1 MDKQSKI
8 VLISGPT
15 ASGKSNFAVKIA
27 KKIQGEIINADS
39 MQVYKILKIL
49 TARPNKIEQKD
60 IKHHLYGVVDLNKK
74 FSTGQ
79 WLELTIKKIKN
90 IKKKKKI
97 PILVGGTGLYFQ
109 SLINGLV
116 KIPEIPLKFRN
127 KVRLMSKREG
137 QKKFYKKLL
146 KLDPKVKDRFDPND
160 MQRSIRAYEIKSYTD
175 ISMYDWLARTESE
188 FKNSDFL
195 KLYIETKREKL
206 IERINLRTLN
216 MINGGAINEVK
227 KFLKLK
233 IRKDQSVNKVI
244 GIAELTQY
252 LNHEVT
258 LEEAK
263 ELISIKTRQYAKRQ
277 ATWARTRMTSWK
289 KIKLTRIDDFLT
301 KLNKSLLKL
310 DQRAQLQ
317 LDCPNG

>member
-8 VLISGPT
+8 ILISGPT
-15 ASGKSNFAVKIA
+15 ASGKTNFAVKIA

-39 MQVYKILKIL
+39 MQVYKNLKIL

-79 WLELTIKKIKN
+79 WLELVIKKIRN

-146 KLDPKVKDRFDPND
+146 KLDSKVKDKFDPND
-160 MQRSIRAYEIKSYTD
+160 TQRSIRAYEIKSYTD
-175 ISMYDWLARTESE
+175 ISMYDWLARTKSE

-258 LEEAK
+258 LEEVK

-289 KIKLTRIDDFLT
+289 KIKPTRIDDFIK
-301 KLNKSLLKL
+301 KLNKSILKL
-310 DQRAQLQ
+310 DQ
-317 LDCPNG
+317 

>member
-8 VLISGPT
+8 ILISGPT

-39 MQVYKILKIL
+39 MQVYKKLKIL
-49 TARPNKIEQKD
+49 TARPNKIEQKN
-60 IKHHLYGVVDLNKK
+60 IKHHLYGVIDLNKK

-79 WLELTIKKIKN
+79 WLELAIKKIKN
-90 IKKKKKI
+90 IQKKKKI

-116 KIPEIPLKFRN
+116 KIPEIPLNFRN

-146 KLDPKVKDRFDPND
+146 KLDPKIKDKFDSND
-160 MQRSIRAYEIKSYTD
+160 TQRSIRAYEIKSYTN
-175 ISMYDWLARTESE
+175 ISMYDWLTKTKSE
-188 FKNSDFL
+188 FKESDFL

-206 IERINLRTLN
+206 IDKINLRTSN
-216 MINGGAINEVK
+216 MINDGAINEVK

-233 IRKDQSVNKVI
+233 IRKDQSVNRVI
-244 GIAELTQY
+244 GITELTQY
-252 LNHEVT
+252 LNKKIN
-258 LEEAK
+258 LDQAN

-289 KIKLTRIDDFLT
+289 KIKPTKIDGLVK

-310 DQRAQLQ
+310 DQ
-317 LDCPNG
+317 

>member
-8 VLISGPT
+8 ILISGPT

-27 KKIQGEIINADS
+27 KKIEGEIINTDS
-39 MQVYKILKIL
+39 MQVYKKLKIL
-49 TARPNKIEQKD
+49 TARPNRIEQKN
-60 IKHHLYGVVDLNKK
+60 IKHHLYGIVDLNEK

-79 WLELTIKKIKN
+79 WLELAIKKIKS
-90 IKKKKKI
+90 IQKKKKI

-146 KLDPKVKDRFDPND
+146 KLDPKVKDKFDPND
-160 MQRSIRAYEIKSYTD
+160 TQRSIRAYEIKSYTN
-175 ISMYDWLARTESE
+175 ISMYDWLAKTESE

-206 IERINLRTLN
+206 VERINLRTST
-216 MINGGAINEVK
+216 MINSGAINEVK
-227 KFLKLK
+227 KFIKLK

-289 KIKLTRIDDFLT
+289 KIKPTRIDDFIK

-310 DQRAQLQ
+310 DQ
-317 LDCPNG
+317 

>member
-8 VLISGPT
+8 ILISGPT
-15 ASGKSNFAVKIA
+15 ASGKSKFAVKIA
-27 KKIQGEIINADS
+27 KKIEGEIINVDS
-39 MQVYKILKIL
+39 MQVYKTLKIL
-49 TARPNKIEQKD
+49 TARPNKEEQKN
-60 IKHHLYGVVDLNKK
+60 IKHHLYGVVDLNEK

-79 WLELTIKKIKN
+79 WLKLAIKKIKSAQ
-90 IKKKKKI
+90 KKKKI

-109 SLINGLV
+109 SLIFGLV
-116 KIPEIPLKFRN
+116 RIPEIPLKFRN
-127 KVRLMSKREG
+127 KVRLISKREG

-146 KLDPKVKDRFDPND
+146 KLDPKVKDKFDPND
-160 MQRSIRAYEIKSYTD
+160 TQRSIRAYEIKSYTN
-175 ISMYDWLARTESE
+175 ISMYDWLTKTKSE
-188 FKNSDFL
+188 FKDSDFL

-216 MINGGAINEVK
+216 MINGGAIDEVK
-227 KFLKLK
+227 KFIKLK

-277 ATWARTRMTSWK
+277 ATWAKTRMTSWK
-289 KIKLTRIDDFLT
+289 KIKPTRIDDCIK
-301 KLNKSLLKL
+301 KLNKALLKL
-310 DQRAQLQ
+310 DQ
-317 LDCPNG
+317 

>member
-8 VLISGPT
+8 ILISGPT
-15 ASGKSNFAVKIA
+15 ASGKSNFAVKLA
-27 KKIQGEIINADS
+27 KKVQGEIINADS
-39 MQVYKILKIL
+39 MQVYKKLKIL
-49 TARPNKIEQKD
+49 TARPNKIEQKN
-60 IKHHLYGVVDLNKK
+60 IKHHLYGVVDLNEK

-79 WLELTIKKIKN
+79 WLELVIKKIKD

-146 KLDPKVKDRFDPND
+146 KLDPKVKDKFDPND
-160 MQRSIRAYEIKSYTD
+160 TQRSIRAYEIKSYTD

-227 KFLKLK
+227 KFIKLK

-289 KIKLTRIDDFLT
+289 KIKPTRIDDFIK

-310 DQRAQLQ
+310 DQ
-317 LDCPNG
+317 

>member
-8 VLISGPT
+8 ILISGPT

-39 MQVYKILKIL
+39 MQVYKKLKIL
-49 TARPNKIEQKD
+49 TARPNKIEQEN
-60 IKHHLYGVVDLNKK
+60 IKHHLYGVVDLNEK

-79 WLELTIKKIKN
+79 WLEFAIKKIKN
-90 IKKKKKI
+90 IQQKKKI

-146 KLDPKVKDRFDPND
+146 KLDPKIKGKFDPND
-160 MQRSIRAYEIKSYTD
+160 TQRSIRAYEIKSYTD
-175 ISMYDWLARTESE
+175 ISMYDWLDKTESE
-188 FKNSDFL
+188 FKDNDFL
-195 KLYIETKREKL
+195 KLHIETKREKL
-206 IERINLRTLN
+206 IERINLRTLR
-216 MINGGAINEVK
+216 MISGGAINEVK

-252 LNHEVT
+252 LNHEIT
-258 LEEAK
+258 LDEAK
-263 ELISIKTRQYAKRQ
+263 ELILIKTRQYAKRQ
-277 ATWARTRMTSWK
+277 ATWARTRMISWIKIDPKKTDTYIKKLKKTS
-289 KIKLTRIDDFLT
+289 
-301 KLNKSLLKL
+301 LKL
-310 DQRAQLQ
+310 DQLT
-317 LDCPNG
+317 

>member
-39 MQVYKILKIL
+39 MQVYKKLKIL

-79 WLELTIKKIKN
+79 WLDLARKKIKN

-109 SLINGLV
+109 SLIDGLV

-127 KVRLMSKREG
+127 KIRLISKRDG
-137 QKKFYKKLL
+137 QEKFYKKLL
-146 KLDPKVKDRFDPND
+146 KLDPKIKDKFDPND
-160 MQRSIRAYEIKSYTD
+160 TQRSIRAYEVKSYTNV
-175 ISMYDWLARTESE
+175 SMYDWLTKTKSE
-188 FKNSDFL
+188 FKDSDFL
-195 KLYIETKREKL
+195 KLHIETKREKL
-206 IERINLRTLN
+206 IERINLRTSS
-216 MINGGAINEVK
+216 MINEGAVNEVK

-233 IRKDQSVNKVI
+233 IIKNQSVNKVI

-252 LNHEVT
+252 LNHEIT

-263 ELISIKTRQYAKRQ
+263 ELILIKTRQYAKRQ
-277 ATWARTRMTSWK
+277 ATWARTRMISWIKIDQSKLDSYIK
-289 KIKLTRIDDFLT
+289 KLK
-301 KLNKSLLKL
+301 KSSLKL
-310 DQRAQLQ
+310 DQLT
-317 LDCPNG
+317 

>member
-8 VLISGPT
+8 ILISGPT
-15 ASGKSNFAVKIA
+15 ASGKTNLAVKIA

-39 MQVYKILKIL
+39 MQVYKNLKIL
-49 TARPNKIEQKD
+49 TARPTKIEQKD
-60 IKHHLYGVVDLNKK
+60 IKHHLYGVVDSNKK

-79 WLELTIKKIKN
+79 WLELVIKKIKD

-109 SLINGLV
+109 SLISGLV

-160 MQRSIRAYEIKSYTD
+160 TQRSIRAYEIKSYTD
-175 ISMYDWLARTESE
+175 ISMYDWLVRTESQ

-206 IERINLRTLN
+206 IKRINLRTLN
-216 MINGGAINEVK
+216 MINGGVINEVK

-289 KIKLTRIDDFLT
+289 KINPTRIDDFIKT
-301 KLNKSLLKL
+301 LNKSLLKL
-310 DQRAQLQ
+310 DQ
-317 LDCPNG
+317 

>member
-1 MDKQSKI
+1 MDQQSKI
-8 VLISGPT
+8 ILISGPT

-39 MQVYKILKIL
+39 MQVYKRLKIL
-49 TARPNKIEQKD
+49 TARPNKIEQKN
-60 IKHHLYGVVDLNKK
+60 IKHHLYGIIDLDKK

-79 WLELTIKKIKN
+79 WLELVIKKIKN
-90 IKKKKKI
+90 IQKKKKI

-116 KIPEIPLKFRN
+116 KIPEIPIKFRN
-127 KVRLMSKREG
+127 KVRLMSKKEG

-146 KLDPKVKDRFDPND
+146 KLDPKIKDKFDSND
-160 MQRSIRAYEIKSYTD
+160 TQRSIRAYEIKSYTD
-175 ISMYDWLARTESE
+175 ISMYDWLNKTESE
-188 FKNSDFL
+188 FKDSDFL

-206 IERINLRTLN
+206 IEKINLRIHN
-216 MINGGAINEVK
+216 MINDGAIDEVK

-233 IRKDQSVNKVI
+233 IRKDQTVNKVI

-252 LNHEVT
+252 LNKKIT
-258 LEEAK
+258 LDQAK
-263 ELISIKTRQYAKRQ
+263 ELILIKTRQYAKRQ
-277 ATWARTRMTSWK
+277 ATWARSRMISWK
-289 KIKLTRIDDFLT
+289 KIKPNKIDDLIK

-310 DQRAQLQ
+310 DQ
-317 LDCPNG
+317 

>member
-8 VLISGPT
+8 ILISGPT

-39 MQVYKILKIL
+39 MQVYKKLKIL
-49 TARPNKIEQKD
+49 TARPNKQEQKN
-60 IKHHLYGVVDLNKK
+60 IKHHLYGVVDLNEK

-79 WLELTIKKIKN
+79 WLELVIKKIKN

-146 KLDPKVKDRFDPND
+146 KLDPKVKDKFDPND
-160 MQRSIRAYEIKSYTD
+160 TQRSIRAYEIKSYTD

-258 LEEAK
+258 LDEAK

-289 KIKLTRIDDFLT
+289 KIKPTRIDDFIK

-310 DQRAQLQ
+310 DQ
-317 LDCPNG
+317 